1 MSGHQVAAAVDMNF
15 SALSRHG
22 ALIVFLVFYGALL
35 ATQFNHGLA
44 SGDGHGVV
52 RATQAL
58 VNGGQIEVSRPPGH
72 PTTEFYLFGASG
84 WTLLKIFG
92 IEFGD
97 QGYLVWQAIAA
108 LATLIVF
115 YELLHRLG
123 APRLRAFLAT
133 LCLAFSTQFFLN
145 AVDGEEFI
153 FGLLFLLIAIRL
165 LVAPTAPANFGRL
178 LLSIFCFALAT
189 GCRPELA
196 FVGII
201 FPIYC
206 LLSPKLGWKYALASI
221 ALSALTMLIVWL
233 PILSIGIRVPYTA
246 GMNFRESILG
256 GVYRIIFQA
265 FTPPVF
271 LLLSWVLITAL
282 RDLREQMESKNFV
295 FTMSCLVPLIFL
307 AVFFL
312 HPSKAAHLLVAL
324 PFILLL
330 AVSRSLSL
338 LLTLAFFTLLGS
350 VVNIDIFKD
359 RQLVRPFLVPGSYFQ
374 AVRQK
379 PYYKLDYLRKV
390 LGQCD
395 NRPSIIIGDAWPW
408 DFEYHI
414 DRGDL
419 PVREKDLHGEIKRDI
434 PAFFSTGDRCLFLP
448 PDAAYENGLLQEWK
462 QKGYAMKM
470 DAKLYRTLFARYDV
484 RSAFSATTADVGGVA
499 FGLFR
504 AE

>member
-1 MSGHQVAAAVDMNF
+1 
-15 SALSRHG
+15 
-22 ALIVFLVFYGALL
+22 
-35 ATQFNHGLA
+35 
-44 SGDGHGVV
+44 
-52 RATQAL
+52 
-58 VNGGQIEVSRPPGH
+58 
-72 PTTEFYLFGASG
+72 
-84 WTLLKIFG
+84 
-92 IEFGD
+92 
-97 QGYLVWQAIAA
+97 
-108 LATLIVF
+108 
-115 YELLHRLG
+115 
-123 APRLRAFLAT
+123 
-133 LCLAFSTQFFLN
+133 
-145 AVDGEEFI
+145 
-153 FGLLFLLIAIRL
+153 
-165 LVAPTAPANFGRL
+165 
-178 LLSIFCFALAT
+178 
-189 GCRPELA
+189 
-196 FVGII
+196 
-201 FPIYC
+201 
-206 LLSPKLGWKYALASI
+206 
-221 ALSALTMLIVWL
+221 
-233 PILSIGIRVPYTA
+233 
-246 GMNFRESILG
+246 
-256 GVYRIIFQA
+256 
-265 FTPPVF
+265 
-271 LLLSWVLITAL
+271 
-282 RDLREQMESKNFV
+282 
-295 FTMSCLVPLIFL
+295 
-307 AVFFL
+307 
-312 HPSKAAHLLVAL
+312 
-324 PFILLL
+324 
-330 AVSRSLSL
+330 
-338 LLTLAFFTLLGS
+338 